1 MTLFLCILDL
11 IDNYALFSNMMEVI
25 GKIELMLMLIW
36 SWLRGKV
43 NIIGGMSEIRE
54 VRVVIALLG
63 SYDIGCESLLYFSL
77 YLPYQNKFDFILLK
91 IVFYLQHPLL
101 RPLISQQ
108 SSPTLSK
115 TIKNQS
121 SISSPSCLHLL

>member
-36 SWLRGKV
+36 SWLRGRVK
-43 NIIGGMSEIRE
+43 IIGGMSEIRE

-63 SYDIGCESLLYFSL
+63 NYDIGCESLLYFSL
-77 YLPYQNKFDFILLK
+77 YLPYQNQFDFILLK

-101 RPLISQQ
+101 KPLISQQ

-121 SISSPSCLHLL
+121 SISSPSCPLLL